1 MFLSDT
7 NLRYLFVIDDIARK
21 KAAVSSMEVAQ
32 ALGVTKPS
40 VARVLESLMER
51 GLVVKER
58 YGKVY
63 LTDRGAFTARYYH
76 DIVRRILHSFPEMP
90 FPLTEEQKYGAACAM
105 AAVTGIGFAEAIG
118 QKLAAVDPEK
128 YGLTAEK
135 LRIKAERAAQRRKEQ
150 QAHERNVRRG
160 GKKHGGR

>member
-51 GLVVKER
+51 GWWSK
-58 YGKVY
+58 
-63 LTDRGAFTARYYH
+63 
-76 DIVRRILHSFPEMP
+76 S
-90 FPLTEEQKYGAACAM
+90 AM
-105 AAVTGIGFAEAIG
+105 AKFT
-118 QKLAAVDPEK
+118 
-128 YGLTAEK
+128 
-135 LRIKAERAAQRRKEQ
+135 
-150 QAHERNVRRG
+150 
-160 GKKHGGR
+160 

>member
-105 AAVTGIGFAEAIG
+105 AAALPAEDYRQRYDRVFG
-118 QKLAAVDPEK
+118 
-128 YGLTAEK
+128 AETD
-135 LRIKAERAAQRRKEQ
+135 ETE
-150 QAHERNVRRG
+150 
-160 GKKHGGR
+160 

>member
-76 DIVRRILHSFPEMP
+76 DIVWRILHSFPEMP

-105 AAVTGIGFAEAIG
+105 AAALLCLEGL
-118 QKLAAVDPEK
+118 LAARALRRWPESFP
-128 YGLTAEK
+128 LPLNWREE
-135 LRIKAERAAQRRKEQ
+135 LD
-150 QAHERNVRRG
+150 
-160 GKKHGGR
+160 HGRHMG